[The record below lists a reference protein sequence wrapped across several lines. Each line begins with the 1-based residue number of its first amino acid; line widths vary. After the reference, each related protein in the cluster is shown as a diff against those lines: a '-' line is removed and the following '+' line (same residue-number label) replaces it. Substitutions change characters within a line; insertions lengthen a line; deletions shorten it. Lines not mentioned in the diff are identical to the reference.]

1 MKQLLAIFIFVLLLS
16 SCRSRSPQNVMYDKA
31 GSVENIPVTRQS
43 ANTPMPPVEEAEKQ
57 EVNKK
62 KIIKDGRL
70 GLQVKALEKTKL
82 HIDTL
87 LKKYDGYYDNESF
100 NNTDLESSYSLK
112 IRIPSTNFEKFVAE
126 IESGDGEVLYK
137 EIDARDVT
145 DQFVDLE
152 TRLANKRSYLKR
164 YNDLLKQ
171 AKTIKEILE
180 IEEKI
185 RGIEEE
191 IESATGRLNYLSD
204 QVDYSTLDLLISKSK
219 EYKFHPDNRDRFSE
233 QLKQSLS
240 KGWFVFVDFV
250 LLLLKIWPFWVIV
263 VLIIYFWRKYKKHN
277 GKK

>member
-1 MKQLLAIFIFVLLLS
+1 M
-16 SCRSRSPQNVMYDKA
+16 
-31 GSVENIPVTRQS
+31 
-43 ANTPMPPVEEAEKQ
+43 
-57 EVNKK
+57 
-62 KIIKDGRL
+62 
-70 GLQVKALEKTKL
+70 
-82 HIDTL
+82 
-87 LKKYDGYYDNESF
+87 
-100 NNTDLESSYSLK
+100 
-112 IRIPSTNFEKFVAE
+112 
-126 IESGDGEVLYK
+126 
-137 EIDARDVT
+137 T